1 MRPRQVGL
9 ALIAGLLATTDG
21 AQAQAARERTAIGI
35 VYNELRGRN
44 FVGPSV
50 SRRLFDAGMLQGRWT
65 TSVAFLTG
73 TTLLYACPNASSGF
87 CDWRKLGGLGSSAVS
102 IEFGRAV
109 RETDGGAFLAVQGG
123 LTALRW
129 ASGGVAP
136 DGNDPAQ
143 PVIDYA
149 GRTTFALSMGGII
162 GVDIPLLGRPTRLQ
176 LGVDFVEERWQ
187 RLGGLSL
194 SIAHR
199 W

>member
-1 MRPRQVGL
+1 
-9 ALIAGLLATTDG
+9 
-21 AQAQAARERTAIGI
+21 
-35 VYNELRGRN
+35 
-44 FVGPSV
+44 
-50 SRRLFDAGMLQGRWT
+50 
-65 TSVAFLTG
+65 
-73 TTLLYACPNASSGF
+73 
-87 CDWRKLGGLGSSAVS
+87 LGGLGTSAVS

-123 LTALRW
+123 LTTLRW
-129 ASGGVAP
+129 ASGGVAH

-162 GVDIPLLGRPTRLQ
+162 GVDVPLLGRPTRLQ